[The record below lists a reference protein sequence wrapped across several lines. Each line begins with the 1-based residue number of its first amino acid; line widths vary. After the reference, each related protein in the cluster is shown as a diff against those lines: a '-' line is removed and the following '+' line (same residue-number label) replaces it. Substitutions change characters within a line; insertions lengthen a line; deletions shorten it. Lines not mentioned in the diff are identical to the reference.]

1 MRFWKKWRKAG
12 ISVDDLKK
20 AELLEAYTCWLKNE
34 KLSRKQK
41 RLLKEINSFPELQP
55 LKQIIDFP
63 HYRFEE
69 RANIEPRPGAQDR
82 ARERV
87 MAEIRGEAAEEVQT
101 RENPFTF
108 SPNTLAAEGR
118 LGPDVGSET
127 TEIMPMKGTLP
138 NADEVRRW
146 DTEQATT
153 SPEMLERYDAI
164 RTLSRLHMRFE
175 QKDDDVY
182 VTDLGSSNATYVDN
196 ERVEISTRIQDGSIL
211 KCGKISFKVVD
222 IERS

>member
-1 MRFWKKWRKAG
+1 MRFWKKWRRAG

-20 AELLEAYTCWLKNE
+20 AEMLEAYTCWLKNE
-34 KLSRKQK
+34 RLSRKQK
-41 RLLKEINSFPELQP
+41 RLLKEINNFSGLQP
-55 LKQIIDFP
+55 LKQIIDFS

-69 RANIEPRPGAQDR
+69 RENVEPRPGAQDR

-87 MAEIRGEAAEEVQT
+87 MAEIWGEVPSGDGLQ
-101 RENPFTF
+101 PQFGY
-108 SPNTLAAEGR
+108 SPQGMGN
-118 LGPDVGSET
+118 ET
-127 TEIMPMKGTLP
+127 TEIMQVDASLP
-138 NADEVRRW
+138 NAEALQQW
-146 DTEQATT
+146 ETEQSTT

-175 QKDDDVY
+175 QKDDEVY
-182 VTDLGSSNATYVDN
+182 VTDLGSSNATYVDD
-196 ERVEISTRIQDGSIL
+196 ERVETSARVQDGSIL

>member
-1 MRFWKKWRKAG
+1 MRFWKKWRRAG

-20 AELLEAYTCWLKNE
+20 AEMLEAYTCWLKNK

-41 RLLKEINSFPELQP
+41 RLLKEINNFSELQP
-55 LKQIIDFP
+55 LKQIIDFS

-69 RANIEPRPGAQDR
+69 RENVEPRPGAQDR

-87 MAEIRGEAAEEVQT
+87 MAEIRGEVPSGDGLQ
-101 RENPFTF
+101 PQFGY
-108 SPNTLAAEGR
+108 SPQGMGN
-118 LGPDVGSET
+118 ET
-127 TEIMPMKGTLP
+127 TEIMQVDASLP
-138 NADEVRRW
+138 NADALQQWE
-146 DTEQATT
+146 TEQSTT

-175 QKDDDVY
+175 QKDNEVY
-182 VTDLGSSNATYVDN
+182 VTDLGSSNATYVDD
-196 ERVEISTRIQDGSIL
+196 ERVETSARVQDGSIL

>member
-1 MRFWKKWRKAG
+1 MRFWKKWRRAG
-12 ISVDDLKK
+12 ISVDDLKR
-20 AELLEAYTCWLKNE
+20 AEMLEAYTGWLKNE

-41 RLLKEINSFPELQP
+41 RLLKEINSYPELQP
-55 LKQIIDFP
+55 LKQLIDFS

-69 RANIEPRPGAQDR
+69 RENITPPPGAQQR

-87 MAEIRGEAAEEVQT
+87 MAEIRSDAPANDGLQ
-101 RENPFTF
+101 PQFGY
-108 SPNTLAAEGR
+108 SPEGM
-118 LGPDVGSET
+118 GNET
-127 TEIMPMKGTLP
+127 TEIMQVDAELP
-138 NADEVRRW
+138 NAEALRQW
-146 DTEQATT
+146 ETEQTTT

-196 ERVEISTRIQDGSIL
+196 ERIETSTRIQDGSIL
-211 KCGKISFKVVD
+211 KCGKISFKVVG

>member
-1 MRFWKKWRKAG
+1 MRFWKKWRRAG

-20 AELLEAYTCWLKNE
+20 AEMLEAYTCWLKNE
-34 KLSRKQK
+34 RLSRKQK
-41 RLLKEINSFPELQP
+41 RLLKELNNFPELQP
-55 LKQIIDFP
+55 LKQIIDFS

-69 RANIEPRPGAQDR
+69 RENIEPRPGAQDR

-87 MAEIRGEAAEEVQT
+87 MAQIRGEAPSSDGLQ
-101 RENPFTF
+101 PQFGY
-108 SPNTLAAEGR
+108 SPEGM
-118 LGPDVGSET
+118 GNET
-127 TEIMPMKGTLP
+127 TEIMQVDASLP
-138 NADEVRRW
+138 NAEALQQW
-146 DTEQATT
+146 ETEQSTT

-182 VTDLGSSNATYVDN
+182 VTDLGGSNATYVDD
-196 ERVEISTRIQDGSIL
+196 ERVETSTRVQDGSIL

>member
-20 AELLEAYTCWLKNE
+20 AEMLEAYTRWLKNE

-41 RLLKEINSFPELQP
+41 HLLKEINTFPELQP
-55 LKQIIDFP
+55 LKQLIDFS

-69 RANIEPRPGAQDR
+69 RENVMLPPGSQQR

-87 MAEIRGEAAEEVQT
+87 MAEIRGDAPETDVSTDGLQ
-101 RENPFTF
+101 PQFGY
-108 SPNTLAAEGR
+108 SPQGMGN
-118 LGPDVGSET
+118 ET
-127 TEIMPMKGTLP
+127 TEIMQVDAALP
-138 NADEVRRW
+138 NADALQQW
-146 DTEQATT
+146 DTEQTPT
-153 SPEMLERYDAI
+153 SPEMLKRYDAI
-164 RTLSRLHMRFE
+164 RTLSRLHVRFE
-175 QKDDDVY
+175 QKDDEVY

-196 ERVEISTRIQDGSIL
+196 ERVETSTLVQDGSTL

>member
-20 AELLEAYTCWLKNE
+20 AEMLEAYTRWLKNE

-41 RLLKEINSFPELQP
+41 RLLKEINTFPELQP
-55 LKQIIDFP
+55 LKQLIDFS

-69 RANIEPRPGAQDR
+69 RENVMLPPGSQQR

-87 MAEIRGEAAEEVQT
+87 MAEIRGDAPETDLSTDGLQ
-101 RENPFTF
+101 PQFGY
-108 SPNTLAAEGR
+108 SPQGMGN
-118 LGPDVGSET
+118 ET
-127 TEIMPMKGTLP
+127 TEIMQVDATLP
-138 NADEVRRW
+138 NADALQQW
-146 DTEQATT
+146 DTEQPPT
-153 SPEMLERYDAI
+153 SPEMLKRYDAI
-164 RTLSRLHMRFE
+164 RTLSRLHVRFE
-175 QKDDDVY
+175 QKDDEVY

-196 ERVEISTRIQDGSIL
+196 ERVETSTPVQDGSTL

>member
-1 MRFWKKWRKAG
+1 MRFWKKWRRAG

-20 AELLEAYTCWLKNE
+20 AEMLEAYTCWLKN
-34 KLSRKQK
+34 KRLSRKQK
-41 RLLKEINSFPELQP
+41 RLLKEINNFPELQP
-55 LKQIIDFP
+55 LKQLIDFT

-69 RANIEPRPGAQDR
+69 RENVVPRPGAQDR

-87 MAEIRGEAAEEVQT
+87 MAEIRGEAPSSDGLQ
-101 RENPFTF
+101 PQFGY
-108 SPNTLAAEGR
+108 SPQGM
-118 LGPDVGSET
+118 GSET
-127 TEIMPMKGTLP
+127 TEIMQVDASLP
-138 NADEVRRW
+138 NAEALQQW
-146 DTEQATT
+146 ETEQATP

-182 VTDLGSSNATYVDN
+182 VTDLGSSNATYVDD
-196 ERVEISTRIQDGSIL
+196 ERIETSARVQDGSIL

>member
-12 ISVDDLKK
+12 ISVDDLKR
-20 AELLEAYTCWLKNE
+20 AEMLEAYTRWLKNE

-55 LKQIIDFP
+55 LKQLIDFS

-69 RANIEPRPGAQDR
+69 RENVMLPPGSQQR

-87 MAEIRGEAAEEVQT
+87 MAGIRGDAPETDGLQ
-101 RENPFTF
+101 PQLGY
-108 SPNTLAAEGR
+108 SPQGMGN
-118 LGPDVGSET
+118 ET
-127 TEIMPMKGTLP
+127 TEIMQVDASLP
-138 NADEVRRW
+138 NADALQQW
-146 DTEQATT
+146 DTEQSPT
-153 SPEMLERYDAI
+153 SPEMLKRYDAI
-164 RTLSRLHMRFE
+164 RTLSRLHVRFE
-175 QKDDDVY
+175 QKDDEVY

-196 ERVEISTRIQDGSIL
+196 ERVEKSTPVQDGSTL

>member
-1 MRFWKKWRKAG
+1 MRFWKKWRKVG

-20 AELLEAYTCWLKNE
+20 AEMLEAYTRWLKNE

-55 LKQIIDFP
+55 LKQLIDFS

-69 RANIEPRPGAQDR
+69 RENVMLPPGSQQR

-87 MAEIRGEAAEEVQT
+87 MAEIRGDAPETDVSTDGLQ
-101 RENPFTF
+101 PQFGY
-108 SPNTLAAEGR
+108 SPQGMGN
-118 LGPDVGSET
+118 ET
-127 TEIMPMKGTLP
+127 TEIMQVDATLP
-138 NADEVRRW
+138 NADALQQW
-146 DTEQATT
+146 DTEQTPT
-153 SPEMLERYDAI
+153 SPEMLKRYDAI
-164 RTLSRLHMRFE
+164 RTLSRLHVRFE
-175 QKDDDVY
+175 QKDDEVY

-196 ERVEISTRIQDGSIL
+196 EHVKTPTPVQDGSTL

>member
-20 AELLEAYTCWLKNE
+20 AEMLEAYTRWLKNE

-55 LKQIIDFP
+55 LKQLIDFS

-69 RANIEPRPGAQDR
+69 RENVLLPPGSQQR

-87 MAEIRGEAAEEVQT
+87 MAEIRSDAPETDAATDGLQ
-101 RENPFTF
+101 PQLGY
-108 SPNTLAAEGR
+108 SPQGMGN
-118 LGPDVGSET
+118 ET
-127 TEIMPMKGTLP
+127 TEIMQVDAALP
-138 NADEVRRW
+138 NADALQQW
-146 DTEQATT
+146 DTEQTPT
-153 SPEMLERYDAI
+153 SPEMLKRYDAI
-164 RTLSRLHMRFE
+164 RTLSRLHVRFE
-175 QKDDDVY
+175 QKDNEVY

-196 ERVEISTRIQDGSIL
+196 EPVKTSAPVQDGSTL
-211 KCGKISFKVVD
+211 KCGKISFKVID